1 MPKSPRIS
9 RNMIVEAAFDLVRTD
24 GAAALNARAVAARLG
39 CSTQPVLYQFA
50 DMAALRRAVYDRA
63 DAFHTNFL
71 LEDLEQAE
79 EPLTELGLRYIRF
92 GAEEAPLFRF
102 LFQDDHFSGRSLE
115 ELIAAPEVA
124 PLLALAGGA
133 LGASGGDAG
142 ELFGTLFIA
151 VHGYASLL
159 ANNAMRYDPE
169 DARRMLV
176 RLGSALEA
184 REGE

>member
-1 MPKSPRIS
+1 MKLSERKGEEVLDI
-9 RNMIVEAAFDLVRTD
+9 IADLID
-24 GAAALNARAVAARLG
+24 
-39 CSTQPVLYQFA
+39 PVCA
-50 DMAALRRAVYDRA
+50 
-63 DAFHTNFL
+63 
-71 LEDLEQAE
+71 
-79 EPLTELGLRYIRF
+79 
-92 GAEEAPLFRF
+92 
-102 LFQDDHFSGRSLE
+102 
-115 ELIAAPEVA
+115 IAQ
-124 PLLALAGGA
+124 
-133 LGASGGDAG
+133 DAG